1 VRTADRH
8 LERVTNAG
16 AGLFAT
22 ESADG
27 KEVLY
32 VGPGGTVMGTPLAGG
47 PTHQIVSCAYRNA
60 AFADTSHGFYY
71 VPCGTSRSPE
81 VHVLDR
87 STGRDRV
94 LLTLEG
100 LSIWEPFFGLA
111 VSPDGKTVF
120 YGKFTG
126 GVDAD
131 LMLIENFR

>member
-1 VRTADRH
+1 
-8 LERVTNAG
+8 
-16 AGLFAT
+16 
-22 ESADG
+22 
-27 KEVLY
+27 
-32 VGPGGTVMGTPLAGG
+32 
-47 PTHQIVSCAYRNA
+47 
-60 AFADTSHGFYY
+60 
-71 VPCGTSRSPE
+71 